1 MTECFWAAKLNSTR
15 SLDHKRS
22 FDHESLLQICTNIF
36 RPTARVAPGRMGH
49 VKDLRNIFK
58 SDDSARIS
66 SKRPRGNPPNSYVFC
81 DKKTGAAK
89 FTVDADQNGEL
100 PLDRIAGSLAVY
112 CIAHYCSPN
121 DLVLVVCADEAL
133 NESISARAASLLET
147 ARVGTSAVA
156 LSPREREV
164 LRAVTENLANKEIAS
179 LLSISVRTVKFHV
192 SALLAKFG
200 VNTRSQLSDF
210 STARMFDQAQAA
222 TAMKNDGD
230 GRSSHNTSNTSS

>member
-1 MTECFWAAKLNSTR
+1 
-15 SLDHKRS
+15 
-22 FDHESLLQICTNIF
+22 
-36 RPTARVAPGRMGH
+36 MGH
-49 VKDLRNIFK
+49 LKGVRNMFK
-58 SDDSARIS
+58 SGESARILS
-66 SKRPRGNPPNSYVFC
+66 RRASHTQPNSYVFC

-89 FTVDADQNGEL
+89 FTVDADEKGDL

-112 CIAHYCSPN
+112 CIAHYCSPK

-133 NESISARAASLLET
+133 NENISARAVALLET

-192 SALLAKFG
+192 SALLNKFG
-200 VNTRSQLSDF
+200 VNTRSQLSNF
-210 STARMFDQAQAA
+210 SSARAFDQSNVTANAKNETDARANNSIPSANAA
-222 TAMKNDGD
+222 NSSRAANSTDKKVSYFPN
-230 GRSSHNTSNTSS
+230 RSAAAFG

>member
-1 MTECFWAAKLNSTR
+1 
-15 SLDHKRS
+15 
-22 FDHESLLQICTNIF
+22 
-36 RPTARVAPGRMGH
+36 MGH
-49 VKDLRNIFK
+49 LKEVRNLFK

-66 SKRPRGNPPNSYVFC
+66 SKRARSSQPNSYVFC
-81 DKKTGAAK
+81 DKKTGAVK

-112 CIAHYCSPN
+112 CIAHYCTPS
-121 DLVLVVCADEAL
+121 DLVLVICADDAL
-133 NESISARAASLLET
+133 NENISTRAAALLET

-164 LRAVTENLANKEIAS
+164 LRAVTENLGNKEIAS

-200 VNTRSQLSDF
+200 VTTRSQLSDF
-210 STARMFDQAQAA
+210 STARMFNQANAA
-222 TAMKNDGD
+222 SNAKNEDD
-230 GRSSHNTSNTSS
+230 ARSNASNEAIQSANSHSKKVTYIPNRSAAAFG

>member
-1 MTECFWAAKLNSTR
+1 M
-15 SLDHKRS
+15 
-22 FDHESLLQICTNIF
+22 
-36 RPTARVAPGRMGH
+36 
-49 VKDLRNIFK
+49 KDLRNIFK

-179 LLSISVRTVKFHV
+179 QLSISVRTVKFHV
-192 SALLAKFG
+192 SRLLTKFG
-200 VNTRSQLSDF
+200 VNTRSQLSNF
-210 STARMFDQAQAA
+210 SSARVFNPAQTGNNDKNNPDARSINSDHAA
-222 TAMKNDGD
+222 NLS
-230 GRSSHNTSNTSS
+230 RSSSKKVSYLPNRSSAAYS

>member
-1 MTECFWAAKLNSTR
+1 
-15 SLDHKRS
+15 
-22 FDHESLLQICTNIF
+22 
-36 RPTARVAPGRMGH
+36 MGH
-49 VKDLRNIFK
+49 LKDVRNMFK
-58 SDDSARIS
+58 SGESARIL
-66 SKRPRGNPPNSYVFC
+66 SKRARSHQQNSYVFC

-89 FTVDADQNGEL
+89 FTVDADQNGDL

-112 CIAHYCSPN
+112 CIAHYCSPK

-133 NESISARAASLLET
+133 NENISARAASLLET

-179 LLSISVRTVKFHV
+179 QLSISVRTVKFHV
-192 SALLAKFG
+192 SALLNKFG

-210 STARMFDQAQAA
+210 SSARVFNHSNLAA
-222 TAMKNDGD
+222 NAKNESDARLNNSIQSANAANSS
-230 GRSSHNTSNTSS
+230 RSTNSTSKKVSYFPNRSAAAFG

>member
-1 MTECFWAAKLNSTR
+1 
-15 SLDHKRS
+15 
-22 FDHESLLQICTNIF
+22 
-36 RPTARVAPGRMGH
+36 MGH
-49 VKDLRNIFK
+49 LKIARSMFR
-58 SDDSARIS
+58 SDETARIS
-66 SKRPRGNPPNSYVFC
+66 SKRARSTQSNSYVFC

-89 FTVDADQNGEL
+89 FTVDADENGDL

-112 CIAHYCSPN
+112 CIAHYCSPK

-133 NESISARAASLLET
+133 NENISARAAALLET

-164 LRAVTENLANKEIAS
+164 LRAVTENLGNKEIAS

-200 VNTRSQLSDF
+200 VNTRSQLSEF
-210 STARMFDQAQAA
+210 SSARMFNPSHAINAKSEIDARSNGSSAA
-222 TAMKNDGD
+222 GIQTVA
-230 GRSSHNTSNTSS
+230 SSSTNAASSKKVSYLQRLARAHQTPANAFTN

>member
-1 MTECFWAAKLNSTR
+1 M
-15 SLDHKRS
+15 
-22 FDHESLLQICTNIF
+22 
-36 RPTARVAPGRMGH
+36 
-49 VKDLRNIFK
+49 FK
-58 SDDSARIS
+58 SDDTARSS
-66 SKRPRGNPPNSYVFC
+66 SKRQRSNSPNSYVFC

-112 CIAHYCSPN
+112 CIAHYCSPK

-179 LLSISVRTVKFHV
+179 QLSISVRTVKFHV
-192 SALLAKFG
+192 SRLLTKFG

-210 STARMFDQAQAA
+210 SSARMFDPADATGNAKNEADARTNDSVKLMNSANSNRSGNSSNKKVSYMQNRSAA
-222 TAMKNDGD
+222 AY
-230 GRSSHNTSNTSS
+230 S

>member
-1 MTECFWAAKLNSTR
+1 M
-15 SLDHKRS
+15 
-22 FDHESLLQICTNIF
+22 
-36 RPTARVAPGRMGH
+36 
-49 VKDLRNIFK
+49 FK
-58 SDDSARIS
+58 SGESARIL
-66 SKRPRGNPPNSYVFC
+66 SKRARSHQQNSYVFC

-89 FTVDADQNGEL
+89 FTVDADQNGDL

-112 CIAHYCSPN
+112 CIAHYCSPK

-133 NESISARAASLLET
+133 NENISARAASLLET

-179 LLSISVRTVKFHV
+179 QLSISVRTVKFHV
-192 SALLAKFG
+192 SALLNKFG

-210 STARMFDQAQAA
+210 SSARIFDQSNIACNAKNESDARTNNSINSANAA
-222 TAMKNDGD
+222 SSSRAASSTNKKVSYFPN
-230 GRSSHNTSNTSS
+230 RSAAAFG

>member
-1 MTECFWAAKLNSTR
+1 
-15 SLDHKRS
+15 
-22 FDHESLLQICTNIF
+22 
-36 RPTARVAPGRMGH
+36 MGH
-49 VKDLRNIFK
+49 LKEIRNMFK
-58 SDDSARIS
+58 SGESARIL
-66 SKRPRGNPPNSYVFC
+66 SKRARSHLQNSYVFC

-89 FTVDADQNGEL
+89 FTVDADQNGVL

-112 CIAHYCSPN
+112 CIAHYCSPK

-179 LLSISVRTVKFHV
+179 QLSISVRTVKFHV
-192 SALLAKFG
+192 SALLGKFG

-210 STARMFDQAQAA
+210 SSARIFDQSNVTANAKNETEARANNAMHSSNSNRATNSASKKVSYFPNRSAA
-222 TAMKNDGD
+222 AFG
-230 GRSSHNTSNTSS
+230 